1 MKDKYSVIEIKTNTV
16 VFTSNNYLEAYN
28 YCIYKDGCASVWDSR
43 HKKHRIETN
52 SFEGSQLGPHKI
64 FLRNNLYEVER

>member
-16 VFTSNNYLEAYN
+16 VFTSNNYLEVWN

-43 HKKHRIETN
+43 YKRYRIEVN
-52 SFEGSQLGPHKI
+52 SSD
-64 FLRNNLYEVER
+64 N